1 MFKIYKNHQKF
12 TSCFLCFGCRDAK
25 LKRTGQSQHSF
36 ACSGR
41 SKFIEDGENH
51 DPNLSTPPNHQAKFI
66 KAMTKSSSEKQK
78 PADDIL
84 QTNEAPRL
92 TSTLSA
98 KNLFAGKEILCHISE
113 FCNELKKMAMRARER
128 ECDEKESQVREKKDV
143 VMVNGSSREVL
154 GKVDVK
160 ENEPKPLLDL
170 GKEKSEGI
178 EEGSVKEM
186 QRRRMK

>member
-1 MFKIYKNHQKF
+1 M
-12 TSCFLCFGCRDAK
+12 
-25 LKRTGQSQHSF
+25 KRTWQSQHSF
-36 ACSGR
+36 ACSDR
-41 SKFIEDGENH
+41 SKFIEDGENQ